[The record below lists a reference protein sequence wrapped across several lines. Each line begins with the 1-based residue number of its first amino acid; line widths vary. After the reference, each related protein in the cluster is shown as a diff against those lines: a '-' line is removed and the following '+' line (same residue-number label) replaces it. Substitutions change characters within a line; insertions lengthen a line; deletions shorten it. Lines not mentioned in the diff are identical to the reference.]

1 MENVNHP
8 SISAYMS
15 QMVKSQLLADISI
28 EFEAGGR
35 KVQQQVLDGITNLL
49 EKANRCFQLSL
60 EYDAETKTYY
70 FTHCGQAMDEDT
82 FEVYELRTGIAKY
95 VGLYYMGELTFE

>member
-1 MENVNHP
+1 MENINHAN
-8 SISAYMS
+8 ISAYMS
-15 QMVKSQLLADISI
+15 QTVKGQLLADIAV
-28 EFEAGGR
+28 EYEAGGSE
-35 KVQQQVLDGITNLL
+35 VQRQVLDGVVNLL
-49 EKANRCFQLSL
+49 EKANRSFQLSL

-95 VGLYYMGELTFE
+95 VGLYYMGELAFE